1 MIDIHSHLIPGVD
14 DGSQSLEESLSLLK
28 QAEQEG
34 ITELI
39 TTPHFMKNGE
49 FRTKAPELVQRFNEL
64 KQAYK
69 GPIKLHLGNE
79 LYIHPDLPELL
90 ETGEVLTL
98 AESETILVEFPF
110 RDYKDEYDEILYELS
125 LKYRII
131 IAHPERYRY
140 VQEDPNFCLRWLN
153 EGYLLQANQ
162 NSLFKKETKKVLIP
176 MIEHGFISF
185 VASDAHNEHRPCV
198 LSKAKNLLV
207 EEFGDRMAQ
216 QLTEEN
222 PGKILRNEMILL
234 YQTEKIKE
242 KRKSLWKKLK
252 RRRIK

>member
-28 QAEQEG
+28 QAEQDG

-39 TTPHFMKNGE
+39 TTLHFMKNGE
-49 FRTKAPELVQRFNEL
+49 FRTKVPELVQRFNEL

-90 ETGEVLTL
+90 EKDEVLTL
-98 AESETILVEFPF
+98 AELDYILVEFPF
-110 RDYKDEYDEILYELS
+110 QNYKDEYDEILYELS

-140 VQEDPNFCLRWLN
+140 VQDDPNFCLRWLN
-153 EGYLLQANQ
+153 ERYLLQANQ
-162 NSLFKKETKKVLIP
+162 NSLFKKETKKVLVS
-176 MIEHGFISF
+176 MIEHGFVSF

-198 LSKAKNLLV
+198 LSEAREFLT
-207 EEFGDRMAQ
+207 EEFGECIAVK
-216 QLTEEN
+216 LTQEN
-222 PGKILRNEMILL
+222 PGKILKNEPIIQE
-234 YQTEKIKE
+234 YREIK
-242 KRKSLWKKLK
+242 KKKKHFLWL
-252 RRRIK
+252 

>member
-28 QAEQEG
+28 QAEQDG

-49 FRTKAPELVQRFNEL
+49 FRTKASELVQRFNEMR
-64 KQAYK
+64 QVYK

-90 ETGEVLTL
+90 EKGEVLTL
-98 AESETILVEFPF
+98 AESETILVEFSF
-110 RDYKDEYDEILYELS
+110 QNYKDEYDDILYELS

-153 EGYLLQANQ
+153 EGYILQANQ
-162 NSLFKKETKKVLIP
+162 NSLFKKETNKTLIP
-176 MIEHGFISF
+176 MIEHGFVSF
-185 VASDAHNEHRPCV
+185 IASDAHNEHRPCM
-198 LSKAKNLLV
+198 LSEARKLLE
-207 EEFGDRMAQ
+207 EEFGERFAVK
-216 QLTEEN
+216 LTQEN
-222 PGKILRNEMILL
+222 PEKILKNEPIVQE
-234 YQTEKIKE
+234 YREIK
-242 KRKSLWKKLK
+242 KKKKHFLWL
-252 RRRIK
+252 

>member
-28 QAEQEG
+28 QAEQDG

-90 ETGEVLTL
+90 EKGEVLTL
-98 AESETILVEFPF
+98 AESETILVEFSF
-110 RDYKDEYDEILYELS
+110 QNYKDEYDDILYELS

-162 NSLFKKETKKVLIP
+162 NSLFKKETNKTLIP
-176 MIEHGFISF
+176 MIEHGFVSF
-185 VASDAHNEHRPCV
+185 IASDAHNEHRPCM
-198 LSKAKNLLV
+198 LSEARKLLE
-207 EEFGDRMAQ
+207 EEFGERFAV
-216 QLTEEN
+216 QLTQEN
-222 PGKILRNEMILL
+222 PEKILKNEPIVQE
-234 YQTEKIKE
+234 YREIK
-242 KRKSLWKKLK
+242 KKKKHFLWL
-252 RRRIK
+252 

>member
-28 QAEQEG
+28 QAEQDG

-64 KQAYK
+64 KQVYK

-90 ETGEVLTL
+90 EKGEVLTL

-110 RDYKDEYDEILYELS
+110 QDYKDEYDEILYELA
-125 LKYRII
+125 LRYRVI
-131 IAHPERYRY
+131 IAHPERYSY
-140 VQEDPNFCLRWLN
+140 VQDDPNFCLRWLN
-153 EGYLLQANQ
+153 EGYYLQANQ
-162 NSLFKKETKKVLIP
+162 NSLFKKETKKVLIS
-176 MIEHGFISF
+176 MIEHGFVSF

-198 LSKAKNLLV
+198 LSESREFLAK
-207 EEFGDRMAQ
+207 EFGNTIAF
-216 QLTEEN
+216 QLIEEN
-222 PGKILRNEMILL
+222 PRKILSN
-234 YQTEKIKE
+234 EKI
-242 KRKSLWKKLK
+242 LQCHGKKIQKK
-252 RRRIK
+252 RRKLNLKIFKRTI

>member
-1 MIDIHSHLIPGVD
+1 MIDIHSHLIPGGD

-28 QAEQEG
+28 QAEQDG

-90 ETGEVLTL
+90 EKGEVLTL
-98 AESETILVEFPF
+98 AESETILVEFSF
-110 RDYKDEYDEILYELS
+110 QNYKDEYDDIIYELS

-162 NSLFKKETKKVLIP
+162 NSLFKKETNKTLIP
-176 MIEHGFISF
+176 MIEHGFVSF
-185 VASDAHNEHRPCV
+185 IASDAHNEHRPCM
-198 LSKAKNLLV
+198 LSEARKLLE
-207 EEFGDRMAQ
+207 EEFGERFAV
-216 QLTEEN
+216 QLTQEN
-222 PGKILRNEMILL
+222 PEKILKNEPIVQE
-234 YQTEKIKE
+234 YREIK
-242 KRKSLWKKLK
+242 KKKKHFLWL
-252 RRRIK
+252 

>member
-28 QAEQEG
+28 QAEQDG

-90 ETGEVLTL
+90 EKGEILTL

-110 RDYKDEYDEILYELS
+110 RDYKDEYDEILYELA
-125 LKYRII
+125 LRYRII

-153 EGYLLQANQ
+153 EGYYLQANQ
-162 NSLFKKETKKVLIP
+162 NSLFKKETKKALVS
-176 MIEHGFISF
+176 MIEHGFVSF
-185 VASDAHNEHRPCV
+185 VASDAHNEHRPCL
-198 LSKAKNLLV
+198 LSEAKALLE
-207 EEFGDRMAQ
+207 EEFGNTIAF
-216 QLTEEN
+216 QLIEEN
-222 PGKILRNEMILL
+222 PRKILSNEKILHYHGKIIQKKRWKLNL
-234 YQTEKIKE
+234 KIFY
-242 KRKSLWKKLK
+242 S
-252 RRRIK
+252 

>member
-28 QAEQEG
+28 QAERDG

-49 FRTKAPELVQRFNEL
+49 FRMKAPELVQRFSEL
-64 KQAYK
+64 KQVYK

-90 ETGEVLTL
+90 EKDENLTL
-98 AESETILVEFPF
+98 AESDYILVEFPF
-110 RDYKDEYDEILYELS
+110 QNYEDEFDEILYELS

-131 IAHPERYRY
+131 IAHPERYSY

-153 EGYLLQANQ
+153 EGYYLQSNQ
-162 NSLFKKETKKVLIP
+162 NSLFMKETKKVLIP
-176 MIEHGFISF
+176 MIEHGFVSF

-198 LSKAKNLLV
+198 LSEAREFLA
-207 EEFGDRMAQ
+207 EEFGEQFAV
-216 QLTEEN
+216 QLIEKN
-222 PGKILRNEMILL
+222 PEKILKNEPNVQE
-234 YQTEKIKE
+234 YREIK
-242 KRKSLWKKLK
+242 KKKKHFLWL
-252 RRRIK
+252 

>member
-1 MIDIHSHLIPGVD
+1 MIDIHGHLIPGVD

-28 QAEQEG
+28 QAERDG

-49 FRTKAPELVQRFNEL
+49 FRMKAPELVQRFNEL
-64 KQAYK
+64 KQAYT

-90 ETGEVLTL
+90 EKDEVLTL

-110 RDYKDEYDEILYELS
+110 QDYKDEYDEILYELS

-131 IAHPERYRY
+131 IAHPERYSY
-140 VQEDPNFCLRWLN
+140 VQEDPNLCLRWLN
-153 EGYLLQANQ
+153 EGYYLQANQ
-162 NSLFKKETKKVLIP
+162 NSLFKKQTKKVLIP
-176 MIEHGFISF
+176 MIEHGFVSF

-198 LSKAKNLLV
+198 LSEAREFLA
-207 EEFGDRMAQ
+207 EEFGEQFAV
-216 QLTEEN
+216 QLIEKN
-222 PGKILRNEMILL
+222 PEKILKNEPNVQE
-234 YQTEKIKE
+234 YREIK
-242 KRKSLWKKLK
+242 KKKKHFLWL
-252 RRRIK
+252 

>member
-28 QAEQEG
+28 QAEQDG

-69 GPIKLHLGNE
+69 GPIRLHLGNE

-90 ETGEVLTL
+90 EKGEVLTL
-98 AESETILVEFPF
+98 GESETILVEFPF

-131 IAHPERYRY
+131 IAHPERYNF
-140 VQEDPNFCLRWLN
+140 VQEDPNFCLRWLD
-153 EGYLLQANQ
+153 EGYLLQVNQ
-162 NSLFKKETKKVLIP
+162 NSLFKKETNKTLIP
-176 MIEHGFISF
+176 MIEHGYVSF
-185 VASDAHNEHRPCV
+185 MASDAHNEHRPCV
-198 LSKAKNLLV
+198 LSEAREFLA
-207 EEFGDRMAQ
+207 EEFGEQFAV
-216 QLTEEN
+216 QLTKEN
-222 PGKILRNEMILL
+222 PEKILKNEPIVQE
-234 YQTEKIKE
+234 YREIK
-242 KRKSLWKKLK
+242 KKKKHFLWL
-252 RRRIK
+252 

>member
-28 QAEQEG
+28 QAEQDG

-49 FRTKAPELVQRFNEL
+49 FRTKVPELVQRFNEL

-90 ETGEVLTL
+90 EKDEVLTL
-98 AESETILVEFPF
+98 AELDYILVEFPF
-110 RDYKDEYDEILYELS
+110 QNYKDEYDEILYELS

-140 VQEDPNFCLRWLN
+140 VQDDPNFCLRWLN
-153 EGYLLQANQ
+153 ERYLLQANQ
-162 NSLFKKETKKVLIP
+162 NSLFKKETKKVLVS
-176 MIEHGFISF
+176 MIEHGFVSF

-198 LSKAKNLLV
+198 LSEAREFLT
-207 EEFGDRMAQ
+207 EEFGECIAVK
-216 QLTEEN
+216 LTQEN
-222 PGKILRNEMILL
+222 PGKILKNEPIIQE
-234 YQTEKIKE
+234 YREIK
-242 KRKSLWKKLK
+242 KKKKHFLWL
-252 RRRIK
+252 

>member
-28 QAEQEG
+28 QAEQDG

-90 ETGEVLTL
+90 EKGEVLTL
-98 AESETILVEFPF
+98 VESDYILVEFPF
-110 RDYKDEYDEILYELS
+110 QNYRDEYDEILYELA
-125 LKYRII
+125 LRYRII
-131 IAHPERYRY
+131 IAHPERYSY
-140 VQEDPNFCLRWLN
+140 VQEDQNFCLRWLN
-153 EGYLLQANQ
+153 EGYYLQANQ
-162 NSLFKKETKKVLIP
+162 NSLFKKEAKKVLVP
-176 MIEHGFISF
+176 MIEHGFINF
-185 VASDAHNEHRPCV
+185 VASDAHNEHRPCA
-198 LSKAKNLLV
+198 LLEAKAFLEEKFGKPMTFQLL
-207 EEFGDRMAQ
+207 
-216 QLTEEN
+216 EEN
-222 PGKILRNEMILL
+222 QRKILSNEEVLH
-234 YQTEKIKE
+234 YQIKKIQKK
-242 KRKSLWKKLK
+242 KRKLNLK
-252 RRRIK
+252 IFYF

>member
-1 MIDIHSHLIPGVD
+1 MIDIHNHLIPGVD

-28 QAEQEG
+28 QAERDG

-49 FRTKAPELVQRFNEL
+49 FRMKAPELVQRFNEL
-64 KQAYK
+64 KQAYT

-79 LYIHPDLPELL
+79 LYIHPDLSELL
-90 ETGEVLTL
+90 EKGEVLTL

-110 RDYKDEYDEILYELS
+110 QNYKDEYDEILYELS

-131 IAHPERYRY
+131 IAHPERYSY

-162 NSLFKKETKKVLIP
+162 NSLFKKQTKKVLIP
-176 MIEHGFISF
+176 MIEHGFVSF

-198 LSKAKNLLV
+198 LSEAREFLA
-207 EEFGDRMAQ
+207 EEFGEQFAV
-216 QLTEEN
+216 QLTKKN
-222 PGKILRNEMILL
+222 PEKILKNEPIV
-234 YQTEKIKE
+234 QKCREIK
-242 KRKSLWKKLK
+242 KKKKHFLWL
-252 RRRIK
+252 

>member
-28 QAEQEG
+28 QAEQDG

-69 GPIKLHLGNE
+69 GPIKLQIGNE

-90 ETGEVLTL
+90 EKGEVLTL
-98 AESETILVEFPF
+98 AESETILVEFSF
-110 RDYKDEYDEILYELS
+110 QNYKDEYDDILYELS

-162 NSLFKKETKKVLIP
+162 NSLFKKETNKTLIP
-176 MIEHGFISF
+176 MIEHGFVSF
-185 VASDAHNEHRPCV
+185 IASDAHNEHRPCM
-198 LSKAKNLLV
+198 LSEARKLLE
-207 EEFGDRMAQ
+207 EEFGERFAV
-216 QLTEEN
+216 QLTQEN
-222 PGKILRNEMILL
+222 PEKILKNEPIVQE
-234 YQTEKIKE
+234 YREIK
-242 KRKSLWKKLK
+242 KKKKHFLWL
-252 RRRIK
+252 

>member
-14 DGSQSLEESLSLLK
+14 DGSQSFEESLFLLK
-28 QAEQEG
+28 QAEQDG
-34 ITELI
+34 VTELI

-49 FRTKAPELVQRFNEL
+49 FRMKAPELVQRFNEL

-90 ETGEVLTL
+90 EKGEVLTL

-110 RDYKDEYDEILYELS
+110 QNYRDEYDEILYELS

-162 NSLFKKETKKVLIP
+162 NSLFKKETKKVLVP

-185 VASDAHNEHRPCV
+185 AASDAHNEHRPCV
-198 LSKAKNLLV
+198 LSEAREFLA
-207 EEFGDRMAQ
+207 EEFGEQFAV
-216 QLTEEN
+216 QLTQEN
-222 PGKILRNEMILL
+222 PEKILKNEPIVQE
-234 YQTEKIKE
+234 YREIK
-242 KRKSLWKKLK
+242 KKKKHFLWL
-252 RRRIK
+252 